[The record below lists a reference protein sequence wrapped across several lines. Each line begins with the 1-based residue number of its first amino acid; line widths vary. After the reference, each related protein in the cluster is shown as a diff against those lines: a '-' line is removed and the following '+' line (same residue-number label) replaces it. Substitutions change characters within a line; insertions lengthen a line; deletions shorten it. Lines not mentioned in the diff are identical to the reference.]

1 MTNTRSPRIHWE
13 EYDGRGFKGFTAA
26 QPRNG
31 FGNNHTYWIGP
42 INHGGPIIA
51 DVFIHRGH
59 DWENIDV
66 PCATIE
72 EAKAWCEAIEA
83 TGAYR

>member
-26 QPRNG
+26 EPRNDYG
-31 FGNNHTYWIGP
+31 DNHIYWIGS
-42 INHGGPIIA
+42 ITHGARIIA
-51 DVFIHRGH
+51 DVYDHKKR
-59 DWENIDV
+59 DWKGIDV

-72 EAKAWCEAIEA
+72 EAKAWCEAVEA